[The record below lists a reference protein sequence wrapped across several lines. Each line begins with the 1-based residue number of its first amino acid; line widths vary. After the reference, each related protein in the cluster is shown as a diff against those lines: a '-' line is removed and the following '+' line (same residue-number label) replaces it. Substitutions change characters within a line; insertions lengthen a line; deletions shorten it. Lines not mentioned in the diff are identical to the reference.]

1 MNLYRDWKNYNPSM
15 LLAKRVIIRYF
26 IIVLDQSKHD
36 KKTQL
41 KKNRPELECFE
52 EKLGLKIQP
61 IMCNIIL
68 VLIIADQIKFVFT
81 LIDPKNHDYE
91 FSFILDV
98 SENKV
103 YKGNTSLINASSG
116 L

>member
-1 MNLYRDWKNYNPSM
+1 
-15 LLAKRVIIRYF
+15 
-26 IIVLDQSKHD
+26 LDQSIKD

-52 EKLGLKIQP
+52 DKLGLKIQP
-61 IMCNIIL
+61 IMGKIQTL
-68 VLIIADQIKFVFT
+68 SLADQIKFVFT
-81 LIDPKNHDYE
+81 LIDPKDYDRE

-103 YKGNTSLINASSG
+103 YKGNIYCINI
-116 L
+116 